1 MSLHNLY
8 QRSVTPGRASL
19 ELLISK
25 ARQSSQVTPVGA
37 GQVASVGARQLL
49 TDGGRQGRFQG
60 RGADANPSL
69 EMSRAALQHHTRLMA
84 MGTHPGKDIGST
96 AIEANQNVAGVA
108 LR

>member
-1 MSLHNLY
+1 MSFYNLY
-8 QRSVTPGRASL
+8 PRSVTPGRASL

-60 RGADANPSL
+60 YQHQHESAGKCLRQCHGGEFYEDA
-69 EMSRAALQHHTRLMA
+69 Q
-84 MGTHPGKDIGST
+84 
-96 AIEANQNVAGVA
+96 V
-108 LR
+108 